1 MLFLF
6 ALLSMTFFASLQA
19 LEVVQLPLKE
29 SSSEDILG
37 ALDSGLEHYVG
48 ESQEKKVKFIADLID
63 QETFPEFI
71 EKVIANDDWLEAI
84 AKRSYY
90 HVNGFDKLILL
101 QEDNYSLRVHIWWKK
116 NRKKTREDV
125 HNHRW
130 DFISGVLVGTSVQE
144 LFSLSSKEE
153 EGAFE
158 VSHYRYTPQRTHK
171 NLRYQMKNL
180 GSVFLC
186 KQGKKRIS
194 HGQVYAL
201 KRSELHRVIC
211 DYKETTAT
219 LVFYTA
225 PYGEGSDVYSNHM
238 TGKKGAVKKISK
250 EEVKEKLKKL
260 LKLYNSLKNKSM

>member
-6 ALLSMTFFASLQA
+6 IVLKMTFFASLQA
-19 LEVVQLPLKE
+19 LEVVQLSPQKSHPE
-29 SSSEDILG
+29 EILD
-37 ALDSGLEHYVG
+37 ALDSGLEHYVA
-48 ESQEKKVKFIADLID
+48 ESQEKKAQFIVDLID
-63 QETFPEFI
+63 QKTFPRLI
-71 EKVIANDDWLEAI
+71 KKVIASDDWLEAI

-101 QEDNYSLRVHIWWKK
+101 QEDNYSLRVHIWWQE
-116 NRKKTREDV
+116 NRKETREDV

-153 EGAFE
+153 KGAFE
-158 VSHYRYTPQRTHK
+158 VSHYRYTPQRAHK
-171 NLRYQMKNL
+171 NFRYQMKNL
-180 GSVFLC
+180 GPVFLC
-186 KQGKKRIS
+186 NKGKKHIS
-194 HGQVYAL
+194 SGQVYAL

-225 PYGEGSDVYSNHM
+225 PYGEGSDVYSNHV
-238 TGKKGAVKKISK
+238 TGQKGAVKKISK
-250 EEVKEKLKKL
+250 EGVKEKLKEL
-260 LKLYNSLKNKSM
+260 LKLYNG